1 MIKNNEDFA
10 KEIAKE
16 YNISVFVA
24 KQVIDSP
31 FRFLKSI
38 MEKKEF
44 QGLMLPYLGKFGVN
58 PKVKDFMIKYNESKI
73 KGDSQSSL
81 Q

>member
-1 MIKNNEDFA
+1 MIKTNEDFA
-10 KEIAKE
+10 REIAKE
-16 YNISVFVA
+16 YNISIFVA

-38 MEKKEF
+38 MEKKQFE
-44 QGLMLPYLGKFGVN
+44 GLMLPYLGKFGVN

-73 KGDSQSSL
+73 KGDSQGSV